1 MFGGIGMKVLKNPE
15 GTFEKLMIA
24 ARYWL
29 RGLAENDERYYLPIK
44 ALEKAAEHHNG
55 RRNGGDPAFIHQLGI
70 FHHIRTLHKHL
81 IDPVMVYTLIFLH
94 DYIED
99 PTKDAAGNKHY
110 KTTAEVEEDFG
121 PVVLA
126 KVLKLSKE
134 IMGQPNPD
142 YDPKAI
148 WEDPDCSIA
157 KGGDRVNN
165 VSTMVG
171 VFKLPRLERYVVETI
186 EVFLP
191 GLKSSRRKFPQQ
203 EAVYENIK
211 LELINQLQLI
221 EHIVNNLQAQAAEEN
236 AAAGAG
242 CQSTR

>member
-1 MFGGIGMKVLKNPE
+1 MFGGVGMTVLKNPV
-15 GTFEKLMIA
+15 GACEKLLIA

-29 RGLAENDERYYLPIK
+29 LGMAEHDVRYFKVLR
-44 ALEKAAEHHNG
+44 ALELGLLHHNG
-55 RRNGGDPAFIHQLGI
+55 LRNGGDPAFVHQLGI

-81 IDPVMVYTLIFLH
+81 VDPVMVYTLVFLH

-99 PTKDAAGNKHY
+99 PQKDAQTG
-110 KTTAEVEEDFG
+110 
-121 PVVLA
+121 A
-126 KVLKLSKE
+126 KVYRTPEDVRQEFGDDVLKKVLRLSKE

-142 YDPKAI
+142 YDPNLI
-148 WEDPDCSIA
+148 WEDQDCSVA

-171 VFKLPRLERYVVETI
+171 VFKLARLERYVKETI
-186 EVFLP
+186 EIFLP
-191 GLKSSRRKFPQQ
+191 GLKVSRRKFPQQ

-221 EHIVNNLQAQAAEEN
+221 QHIVDGIKAAEADPPSVEELP
-236 AAAGAG
+236 GA
-242 CQSTR
+242 